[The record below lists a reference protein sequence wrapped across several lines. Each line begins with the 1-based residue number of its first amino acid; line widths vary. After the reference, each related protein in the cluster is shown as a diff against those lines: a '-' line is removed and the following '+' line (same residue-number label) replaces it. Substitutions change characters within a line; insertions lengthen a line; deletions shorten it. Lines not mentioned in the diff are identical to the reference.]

1 MVTLKGVRAR
11 LRALFRRNT
20 AERELDEELRFH
32 LAMETEKNLRAGM
45 MFDEARRRALRDFGG
60 VEPTKEAHRD
70 VRGRWLEE
78 LTADTRY
85 ALRTLRRAPVL
96 AGAAI
101 VTLALGIGANTA
113 IFSAV
118 NAEILQPLPFSNPS
132 RLVMLWEENPEKG
145 WHEQLCAPANA
156 FDWKDQVRA
165 FQDVA
170 LYYQN
175 AGRSTLTGE
184 GAPVM
189 LKSGGVTGNI
199 FDILGVRVQLGRSLT
214 PDETW
219 SASGVAHSVVI
230 SDRLWRERF
239 GTDPRII
246 GRSVRIDGTPMEI
259 VGVAPAGFSFP
270 VEGVDFWQPMAWKP
284 ELRGQ
289 IFFRRAHFVRAIARL
304 APGATLQTANAQ
316 LQTVV
321 NRLKQQYPE
330 TNKYM
335 GGGLTP
341 LHRFLVGNT
350 RLPLLVLLA
359 SVALLLLIACANV
372 GNLLLVRAVGRERE
386 AALRLTLGAGRKRL
400 AKQALTESLVLS
412 ILGGSAG
419 IALGVFGIRVLEA
432 LLPDGMLRSS
442 HFEVDSSVLGYV
454 LLIVLGSGILFGTA
468 PAFWMGR
475 RSPAESLKEG
485 GRGGESRRM
494 RRWTEMLVVGE
505 VALAVVLTLG
515 AGLLVRSFRQLMDV
529 DPGFDARGVLATQVV
544 LSGPKYDST
553 TQQRLFFEQLLERV
567 RALPGVEGVALT
579 TVPPLAGTGYT
590 SDFVVAGRPAGEYY
604 TEITHRSVTPNYFR
618 VMRVRLLRGRVF
630 TAADKQSA
638 PPVLIINE
646 QVAQKYFKGQDPI
659 GQRITFDKVPN
670 DSSQWS
676 TIVGV
681 VAGERQTAL
690 SSEPTIEAFIPYAQ
704 EVQSPAWV
712 MTRTVGDPAAI
723 TPSIRRILGEM
734 DSDVAISN
742 ARSMEVIRA
751 GSLGRE
757 RFLMAMLAVFAGV
770 GLLLAI
776 VGVYGVLAQLARR
789 RTREMGIRIALGS
802 PIGQVR
808 WLFVRHGLRLVAV
821 GVGIGVSAA
830 LMATR
835 GLGALLYH
843 VAPADPVTFVTIPM
857 LLAVTG
863 LAAAWVPALQAS
875 RADPAIALRSE

>member
-1 MVTLKGVRAR
+1 MASVKGIRAR
-11 LRALFRRNT
+11 LRALFRRGS

-32 LAMETEKNLRAGM
+32 IEMETDKNLRAGM
-45 MFDEARRRALRDFGG
+45 TPGEARRRALRDFGG

-101 VTLALGIGANTA
+101 ITLALGIGANTT

-118 NAEILQPLPFSNPS
+118 NAEILEPLPFANPG

-145 WHEQLCAPANA
+145 WHEQICAPANA
-156 FDWKDQVRA
+156 FDWKEQVRA

-170 LYYQN
+170 LYYQG
-175 AGRSTLTGE
+175 AGQSTLTGE
-184 GAPVM
+184 GTPVI
-189 LKSGGVTGNI
+189 LKASGVTGNF
-199 FDILGVRVQLGRSLT
+199 FDILGVRMQLGRALM

-219 SASGVAHSVVI
+219 SASGVAHDLVI

-239 GTDPRII
+239 GTDPHVV
-246 GRSVRIDGTPMEI
+246 GRTIRIDGAPMQI

-284 ELRGQ
+284 EFRGQ
-289 IFFRRAHFVRAIARL
+289 IFFRRAHIARAIARL
-304 APGATLQTANAQ
+304 APGATVHTANAQ

-335 GGGLTP
+335 GAGLTP
-341 LHRFLVGNT
+341 LHRFLVGDT

-372 GNLLLVRAVGRERE
+372 GNLLLVRAAGRERE
-386 AALRLTLGAGRKRL
+386 AALRLTLGAGRPRL

-412 ILGGSAG
+412 VLGGIAG
-419 IALGVFGIRVLEA
+419 VIVGVVGIRVLEA
-432 LLPDGMLRSS
+432 LLPGGMLRSS
-442 HFEVDSSVLGYV
+442 HFELDWTVLGYV
-454 LLIVLGSGILFGTA
+454 GLIVLGSGILFGTA
-468 PAFWMGR
+468 PAFWIGR

-485 GRGGESRRM
+485 GRGGDSRRM
-494 RRWTEMLVVGE
+494 RRWTEWLVVGE
-505 VALAVVLTLG
+505 VALAVILTLG
-515 AGLLVRSFRQLMDV
+515 AGLLVRSFRELMNV
-529 DPGFDARGVLATQVV
+529 DPGFDPRGVLATPIA

-553 TQQRLFFEQLLERV
+553 AQQRLFFEELVERI
-567 RALPGVEGVALT
+567 RGLPGVEGAALT

-604 TEITHRSVTPNYFR
+604 TEITHRSVTPDYFR
-618 VMRVRLLRGRVF
+618 VMHVRLLRGRVF
-630 TAADKQSA
+630 TTADKHDT

-646 QVAQKYFKGQDPI
+646 QIAQRYFKGQDPV

-681 VAGERQTAL
+681 VAGERQRDL
-690 SSEPTIEAFIPYAQ
+690 STEPLIEAYIPYAQ
-704 EVQSPAWV
+704 EVQSAV
-712 MTRTVGDPAAI
+712 SLVTRAGGDPTAVA
-723 TPSIRRILGEM
+723 PAIRRIVGEM
-734 DSDVAISN
+734 DGDIAITD
-742 ARSMEVIRA
+742 ARSMETIRA
-751 GSLGRE
+751 ASL
-757 RFLMAMLAVFAGV
+757 A
-770 GLLLAI
+770 
-776 VGVYGVLAQLARR
+776 
-789 RTREMGIRIALGS
+789 
-802 PIGQVR
+802 
-808 WLFVRHGLRLVAV
+808 
-821 GVGIGVSAA
+821 
-830 LMATR
+830 
-835 GLGALLYH
+835 
-843 VAPADPVTFVTIPM
+843 
-857 LLAVTG
+857 
-863 LAAAWVPALQAS
+863 
-875 RADPAIALRSE
+875 